1 MKDIQNHSTMEG
13 LFQFQIGYQIW
24 STCKNSTRRCTHW
37 SRLMCFKDELNYYKG
52 KQLST
57 SQIRHSIHQNAGK
70 IKTTNQKWELARCK
84 TMDQAAKL
92 ETRPKNPWI
101 WSRYIKINNTQYTKS
116 QISTKHR
123 SPKTRDWWNST
134 NTHPPKNGSFK
145 IRQQIR

>member
-92 ETRPKNPWI
+92 ETQVQKPMNL
-101 WSRYIKINNTQYTKS
+101 IKIYQNKQHPIHKITNFDKTQKP
-116 QISTKHR
+116 QNQRLVEQHK
-123 SPKTRDWWNST
+123 
-134 NTHPPKNGSFK
+134 PPPT
-145 IRQQIR
+145 